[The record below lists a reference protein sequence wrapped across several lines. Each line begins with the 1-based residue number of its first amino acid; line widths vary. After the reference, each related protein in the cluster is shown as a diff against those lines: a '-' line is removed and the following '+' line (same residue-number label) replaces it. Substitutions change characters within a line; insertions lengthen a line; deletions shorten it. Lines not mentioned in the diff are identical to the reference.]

1 MSDKEFA
8 PVIGSTQELFTKPVT
23 KNGHTYKKEYYHRI
37 STQEVDLTTPPLTI
51 KTGRGEVHDP
61 KAYVIENFKYW
72 KTIKTTDLLDYINI
86 NELYNEV
93 QKGAIGYKVN
103 SINVTLSEPESL
115 LFARNTS
122 TVAGATI
129 KEEVTQPP
137 PTVYIGEFNCPN
149 QINPLYARTHND
161 SFFWDPSQSNELK
174 HNVDRTAAYTAVNSD
189 QNLIIST
196 PVLGGI
202 KTATQVKSAR
212 TFTTKSEYDTGL
224 KQGKLDYY
232 THDIMTHTP
241 KVAFQ
246 SDKPYTYN
254 WTNTD
259 DRFISFYPFL
269 PPDILHDFSDFSDKD
284 VDLEKLGKYLTP
296 LPRFT
301 QNQVI
306 SLNETTPYAIHRPA
320 LSNAFPFPLTIPANC
335 YYHIED
341 SDDSINFDNG
351 KVKYATTTERSP
363 EPKVIAYQYL
373 EKNWDLDCV
382 STATMVLKITYEAD
396 IEFIYRNKLSTYDQ
410 NTTEWISTLFKEL
423 PDATA
428 GDVFP
433 SPTIFTAAN
442 TKALFRHLYHML
454 KTTPKNLVFLNP
466 MVYPSIINN
475 NRITNAPIW
484 QSTHPVKVQPQQ
496 FEPNNFLIASN
507 TKKRKKDDL

>member
-1 MSDKEFA
+1 MTE
-8 PVIGSTQELFTKPVT
+8 VIPALGSTQELFTKPVS

-37 STQEVDLTTPPLTI
+37 TSEAVDTSSPVTI
-51 KTGRGEVHDP
+51 TTGRGEIHDP
-61 KAYVIENFKYW
+61 KAYVIEQFKYW
-72 KTIKTTDLLDYINI
+72 KTIKTTDLLDYINL

-103 SINVTLSEPESL
+103 SINITLSEPESIVQSMYTQQI
-115 LFARNTS
+115 AS
-122 TVAGATI
+122 TTI
-129 KEEVTQPP
+129 AEEITQPP
-137 PTVYIGEFNCPN
+137 PCVYIGEFNCPN

-161 SFFWDPSQSNELK
+161 TFSWDPSQSNELK
-174 HNVDRTAAYTAVNSD
+174 QFVDRTAAYSGQNAD
-189 QNLIIST
+189 ANLIIST

-202 KTATQVKSAR
+202 NTATEVKTAR
-212 TFTTKSEYDTGL
+212 TCATKADYDTAL
-224 KQGKLDYY
+224 QQGKLDYY
-232 THDIMTHTP
+232 TNDIMTHTP
-241 KVAFQ
+241 KAVLQ
-246 SDKPYTYN
+246 NDKPYNYN

-269 PPDILHDFSDFSDKD
+269 PPDILHDFSDFSTKTIDYTQ
-284 VDLEKLGKYLTP
+284 LHEYLTP
-296 LPRFT
+296 LKRF
-301 QNQVI
+301 NQTAVATA
-306 SLNETTPYAIHRPA
+306 SETVPYNITRPELA
-320 LSNAFPFPLTIPANC
+320 NAFPFPLTIPANC

-373 EKNWDLDCV
+373 DKTWDNNCKAA
-382 STATMVLKITYEAD
+382 ATMVLKVSYEAN

-410 NTTEWISTLFKEL
+410 NTTEWISTLFNEI
-423 PDATA
+423 PNAAA

-433 SPTIFTAAN
+433 APTIIN
-442 TKALFRHLYHML
+442 NKPNALYRHLYHIL

-466 MVYPSIINN
+466 KLYPSITDT

-496 FEPNNFLIASN
+496 FEPNTFLTAPPSN
-507 TKKRKKDDL
+507 KKRKKDAVQ